1 MAINSKDHILVNDSK
16 NKRLVL
22 FTLFGQI
29 LDIIVLDTLRIVDIT
44 VTKEDYIVAVGKT
57 IIRIYEGQDIIYQF
71 LPHYI
76 PNKMELPVLVST
88 DFNNES
94 NQIYL
99 LDKANLAIH
108 IFNAKFEFTEIKDL
122 RDNITLPTKLH
133 IVNKNEFLITDE
145 YDHCIKHF
153 HYFTKGL
160 CACKSYGRFGIGI
173 SEFVRPSGISHDVNN
188 NFIVVDKENHRIKI
202 LNSMGNVTAKTGIL
216 GSSSNSFNHPY
227 DVTVTSNG
235 FIIVTDQLN
244 HRVVLYF

>member
-145 YDHCIKHF
+145 YDH
-153 HYFTKGL
+153 
-160 CACKSYGRFGIGI
+160 
-173 SEFVRPSGISHDVNN
+173 
-188 NFIVVDKENHRIKI
+188 
-202 LNSMGNVTAKTGIL
+202 
-216 GSSSNSFNHPY
+216 
-227 DVTVTSNG
+227 
-235 FIIVTDQLN
+235 
-244 HRVVLYF
+244 